1 MMIDWARNNQVPLH
15 IILTKSDKLKRGAI
29 QDSLRAAQ
37 DVIKDIPMAT
47 VQEFSSLKNIG
58 VDALAEKLDTW
69 LDTPE
74 SQ

>member
-29 QDSLRAAQ
+29 QDSLRAAR

-58 VDALAEKLDTW
+58 VDALSGKLDTW
-69 LDTPE
+69 LNTAE